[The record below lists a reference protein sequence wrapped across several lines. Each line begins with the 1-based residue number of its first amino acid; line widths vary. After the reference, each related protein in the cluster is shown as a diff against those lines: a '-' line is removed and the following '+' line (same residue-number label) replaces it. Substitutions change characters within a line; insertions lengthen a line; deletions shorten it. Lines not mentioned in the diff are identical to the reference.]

1 MIVFTQEKE
10 KTKINKMKKMI
21 LNIIKIDKNLLNS

>member
-1 MIVFTQEKE
+1 MIDFTQEKE

>member
-21 LNIIKIDKNLLNS
+21 LNIIKIDKNLLNY